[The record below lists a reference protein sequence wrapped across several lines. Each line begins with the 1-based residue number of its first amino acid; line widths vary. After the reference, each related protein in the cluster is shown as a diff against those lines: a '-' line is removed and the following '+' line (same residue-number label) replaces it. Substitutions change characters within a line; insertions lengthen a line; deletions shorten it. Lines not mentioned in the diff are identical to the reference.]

1 MNYTFQTPTE
11 LPDMVTISDR
21 LHLVKHSI
29 TSEQAA
35 TLLNQEKV
43 ENSDLIP
50 GQYEGG
56 FKLWEGGIDLA
67 QFAAQTLFPPP
78 PPSSHFTTTTRPRV
92 MELGCGH
99 GLPGLVALL
108 YGCEVHFQDYN
119 KEVLEQLTIP
129 NAATNWQLQSTTA
142 PKTNSNVNKPPPPA
156 RYFSGDWSRLFSLI
170 DTLQLSGTYDIVL
183 SAETVYSIDSV
194 NSLVDCIRKC
204 MKYPGGQAYISGKA
218 YYFGVGG
225 GTRVLV
231 QQASGSDCDGGRR
244 MVAETVA
251 TFQDGASNVR
261 EIIKLSFAAA
271 GGDDND

>member
-1 MNYTFQTPTE
+1 
-11 LPDMVTISDR
+11 MVTISDR
-21 LHLVKHSI
+21 LHLLKHSI

-56 FKLWEGGIDLA
+56 FKLWEGSIDLA

-78 PPSSHFTTTTRPRV
+78 PSSSHSTTTRPRV

-108 YGCEVHFQDYN
+108 SGCEVHFQDYN
-119 KEVLEQLTIP
+119 KEVLQQLTIP
-129 NAATNWQLQSTTA
+129 NAATNWQLQCTTTTTTTTGNNNNNNITNTNKA
-142 PKTNSNVNKPPPPA
+142 PPQA
-156 RYFSGDWSRLFSLI
+156 RYFAGDWASLSLLM
-170 DTLQLSGTYDIVL
+170 DTLQLSGTYDIVF

-194 NSLVDCIRKC
+194 NSLVDCIKKC
-204 MKYPGGQAYISGKA
+204 IKYPGGQAYISGKA

-231 QQASGSDCDGGRR
+231 QQANGSDGSRRR

-271 GGDDND
+271 GDDDDQ

>member
-1 MNYTFQTPTE
+1 
-11 LPDMVTISDR
+11 MVTISDR

-43 ENSDLIP
+43 EKSDLIP

-56 FKLWEGGIDLA
+56 FKLWEGSIDLA

-78 PPSSHFTTTTRPRV
+78 PPRPSSHSTTTRPRV

-108 YGCEVHFQDYN
+108 SGCEVHFQDYN

-129 NAATNWQLQSTTA
+129 NAATNWQLQCTTGTPA
-142 PKTNSNVNKPPPPA
+142 TNKTPAPPA
-156 RYFSGDWSRLFSLI
+156 RYFAGDWSSLSLLI
-170 DTLQLSGTYDIVL
+170 ETLQLSGTYDIVL

-194 NSLVDCIRKC
+194 NSLVDCIKKC
-204 MKYPGGQAYISGKA
+204 MKYPGGKAYISGKA

-231 QQASGSDCDGGRR
+231 QQTNGSSSDGSRRR

-271 GGDDND
+271 GGDDDDEDQ